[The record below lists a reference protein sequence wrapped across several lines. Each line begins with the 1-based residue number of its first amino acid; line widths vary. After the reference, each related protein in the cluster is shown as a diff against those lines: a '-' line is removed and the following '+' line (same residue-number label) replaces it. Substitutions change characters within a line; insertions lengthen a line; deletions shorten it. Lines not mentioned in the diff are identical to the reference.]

1 MRLIT
6 IKQIELRM
14 SFLMKFKS
22 LSCAVA
28 VMSALSQGAN
38 AFDVKVEGIDGDVLF
53 NVEVMLQ
60 PVRENSITDVRQTY
74 RAQVDRAIQRGVQAL
89 GYYQSTIQYKW
100 EEAKNEDG
108 ATLIAKV
115 RLGKPVR
122 VAGATLTVQGE
133 AKNDEVFDALQNQLP
148 KKGVQLNH
156 GEYESFKSS
165 IERAAIRHGCV
176 TLDEALSLLD
186 KRPENTEIVMTG
198 RRAPRE
204 LVERAGLVT
213 SMEKVKHFF
222 DAGVP
227 AREGIEF

>member
-108 ATLIAKV
+108 EVVDYLPFKICYRDVDKHGKDKYIFNEEKNEYQPSYFYSPVIYAYGKELRILLELGIHAPIKV
-115 RLGKPVR
+115 V
-122 VAGATLTVQGE
+122 
-133 AKNDEVFDALQNQLP
+133 
-148 KKGVQLNH
+148 
-156 GEYESFKSS
+156 Y
-165 IERAAIRHGCV
+165 
-176 TLDEALSLLD
+176 
-186 KRPENTEIVMTG
+186 
-198 RRAPRE
+198 
-204 LVERAGLVT
+204 T
-213 SMEKVKHFF
+213 ST
-222 DAGVP
+222 
-227 AREGIEF
+227 

>member
-38 AFDVKVEGIDGDVLF
+38 AFDVKVEGIDGDVLS

-133 AKNDEVFDALQNQLP
+133 AKNDEVFEAYKDLKGLKDQLSELEERKTALEEKIKVAFGDAEAISYGGQTLATWKAP
-148 KKGVQLNH
+148 KPSNK
-156 GEYESFKSS
+156 
-165 IERAAIRHGCV
+165 
-176 TLDEALSLLD
+176 
-186 KRPENTEIVMTG
+186 
-198 RRAPRE
+198 
-204 LVERAGLVT
+204 
-213 SMEKVKHFF
+213 F
-222 DAGVP
+222 DAKAFQAAHP
-227 AREGIEF
+227 DLAREFTIPAQGARRFLLK